1 MTFNRVPI
9 NKTYLNNGNGFTLV
23 EIISVLAIL
32 GILASISIPKFF
44 NLGSN
49 AKQKVLRSSISGLN
63 SQESILWSKSM
74 ISNEGWIDD
83 ETLFLKLNPNLG
95 PEYKWSPNAEIDGGI
110 LHFKGMMVKLT
121 RNPSTK
127 TESGRWIIT
136 FLSES

>member
-1 MTFNRVPI
+1 MSFNRDPI
-9 NKTYLNNGNGFTLV
+9 NKIYLNNDNAFTLV
-23 EIISVLAIL
+23 EIIAVLAIL

-44 NLGSN
+44 EIGSN
-49 AKQKVLRSSISGLN
+49 AKQKVLRSAISELN
-63 SQESILWSKSM
+63 SQESMLWSKSI

-95 PEYKWSPNAEIDGGI
+95 TEYKWSPNAEIDGGI

-136 FLSES
+136 FLSED